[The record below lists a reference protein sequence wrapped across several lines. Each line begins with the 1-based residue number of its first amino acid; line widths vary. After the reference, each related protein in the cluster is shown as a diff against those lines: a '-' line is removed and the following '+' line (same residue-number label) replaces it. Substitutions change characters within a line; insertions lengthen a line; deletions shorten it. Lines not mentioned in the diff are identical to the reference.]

1 MADSFQ
7 LKALRLIRTNVP
19 LPYPEFEMLQYL
31 IGCAEHK
38 CFWDAMGRL
47 KDEHCYLVM
56 NIIARS
62 QFAGLEPLLIKL
74 KQEMEQEQES
84 ENAQLSDV

>member
-7 LKALRLIRTNVP
+7 LKGLKLIRSHVP
-19 LPYPEFEMLQYL
+19 LPPLEFDLLQYL
-31 IGCAEHK
+31 IGCAEHR

-47 KDEHCYLVM
+47 KPDHRHLVM

-62 QFAGLEPLLIKL
+62 RVAGIEPLLNKL
-74 KQEMEQEQES
+74 KDEEEER